1 MYTLALMFATCLKI
15 ERYPLLSSYLLRAT
29 GDGVCASH
37 AALSGD
43 HRADDA
49 GRCFEVGKVCIID
62 LARSKFLLP
71 LEQYTSDAIVAG

>member
-1 MYTLALMFATCLKI
+1 MYIPALMFATCLKI

-29 GDGVCASH
+29 GDGVRASH

-49 GRCFEVGKVCIID
+49 GRCFEVGRVCIIE
-62 LARSKFLLP
+62 LARSMLLRP
-71 LEQYTSDAIVAG
+71 LEQYTNDAIVAG